1 MPFVRPNLVASLIG
15 FAAMTMLAAPV
26 SAQQVFRIVGPDGR
40 VTFSDKPPAEA
51 SARLAPVVPLAGG
64 GGGTNGA
71 GLPFEL
77 RQVASKYPVTLY
89 TANNCAPCGS
99 GRAFLSSR
107 GIPFSEKT
115 VVTAED
121 SEALQRLQGD
131 MSVPLLTVGGQ
142 QIKGYSDSE
151 WGQFLD
157 AAGYP
162 AKSVLPA
169 SYRNPL
175 PSPLVAVQ
183 RPATPAPTAAGD
195 APAPARTP
203 SPPPVERAD
212 NPAGIKF

>member
-1 MPFVRPNLVASLIG
+1 MPFVRPNVVASLIG
-15 FAAMTMLAAPV
+15 LAAMTLLAAPV

-40 VTFSDKPPAEA
+40 VTFSDKPPVDANVK
-51 SARLAPVVPLAGG
+51 LAPVVPLGG
-64 GGGTNGA
+64 GGGGDSSA
-71 GLPFEL
+71 ALPFEL

-89 TANNCAPCGS
+89 TANNCAPCGA

-115 VVTAED
+115 VATAED

-131 MSVPLLTVGGQ
+131 TTVPLLTVGGQ

-151 WGQFLD
+151 WGQFLA

-162 AKSVLPA
+162 ARSVLPA
-169 SYRNPL
+169 SYRNPP

-183 RPATPAPTAAGD
+183 RPATPAAAAQ
-195 APAPARTP
+195 APAPARAP
-203 SPPPVERAD
+203 SPPPVEPAD